1 MAHNSRLFKGESL
14 YLNLPLQIYFET
26 QASRNVPRLLE
37 SLFLCSGQ
45 DTKNCFLISLIST
58 HVKRTVTNS
67 KQNLFSLP
75 DRDEIRDQRG
85 EKVCFTSF
93 CRFCFRYYSLLFNT
107 VTGFTKARFRSIRVP
122 SPSPGKY
129 FSLDKTGLG

>member
-1 MAHNSRLFKGESL
+1 M
-14 YLNLPLQIYFET
+14 
-26 QASRNVPRLLE
+26 PRLLE
-37 SLFLCSGQ
+37 SLFLWSGQ

-75 DRDEIRDQRG
+75 CRYYNLMGGGGGISSLRRMFQCLFQRISPERDEIRDQRG

-93 CRFCFRYYSLLFNT
+93 CRFCFRYYSLLLNT